1 MFFALSKTL
10 DVLIDPFWWVFALLV
25 GGLVVLVRTPV
36 RRRLGL
42 GLVTAGIAVFAVTSL
57 PTVAFHLEEQLEKS
71 GTNTMRPEV
80 TYDAVV
86 LLGGTVSPAG
96 SLPDVPAYNDNIER
110 LLTTYELLKNN
121 RARLAIVSGGSLG
134 YGLPTEADYLAR
146 QLEAWGID
154 RSRIIVENQA
164 NNTRENATL
173 VQAIV
178 KEKGLTAL
186 LVVTSAFHLPRAEG
200 CFRAVGLSPDYL
212 PVDFR
217 MRDAGRMH
225 DLLPRAEFFHA
236 TAKVVRERFGALVY
250 RVTGYAK

>member
-10 DVLIDPFWWVFALLV
+10 DVLVDPFWWVFALLV
-25 GGLVVLVRTPV
+25 SGLAVLVRLPV

-42 GLVTAGIAVFAVTSL
+42 GLVSAGVLVFTTASL
-57 PTVAFHLEEQLEKS
+57 PGVAFTLEEQLEQS
-71 GTNTMRPEV
+71 GPNTMRPGI

-96 SLPDVPAYNDNIER
+96 SLPEVPAYNDNIER
-110 LLTTYELLKNN
+110 LLTTFDLLKTN

-134 YGLPTEADYLAR
+134 YGLPTEAEYLAR
-146 QLEAWGID
+146 QLAAWGID
-154 RSRIIVENQA
+154 PSRVIVENQA

-178 KEKGLTAL
+178 KERGLSSL
-186 LVVTSAFHLPRAEG
+186 VVVTSAFHMPRAQG
-200 CFRAVGLSPDYL
+200 CFRAVGLDADFL
-212 PVDFR
+212 PVDYR
-217 MRDAGRMH
+217 MRDAARMS
-225 DLLPRAEFFHA
+225 DLMPRAEFFSG

-250 RVTGYAK
+250 RAMGYVK